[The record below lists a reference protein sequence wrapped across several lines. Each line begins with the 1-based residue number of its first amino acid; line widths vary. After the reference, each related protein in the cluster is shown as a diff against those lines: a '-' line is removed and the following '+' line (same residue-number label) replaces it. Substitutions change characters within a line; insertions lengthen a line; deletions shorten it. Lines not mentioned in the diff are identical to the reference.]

1 MEVLK
6 LMLKNTPPGCFS
18 GKVEKMVGF
27 FFLFLSQKER
37 RKEKSSCQKEFR
49 VLRVQFSR
57 AELAT
62 GDSEHLRCSPL
73 APRHFRESG
82 QSF

>member
-1 MEVLK
+1 
-6 LMLKNTPPGCFS
+6 MLKNTPPGCFS

-49 VLRVQFSR
+49 VCGRDQGL
-57 AELAT
+57 
-62 GDSEHLRCSPL
+62 CPL
-73 APRHFRESG
+73 DPRHFRESG